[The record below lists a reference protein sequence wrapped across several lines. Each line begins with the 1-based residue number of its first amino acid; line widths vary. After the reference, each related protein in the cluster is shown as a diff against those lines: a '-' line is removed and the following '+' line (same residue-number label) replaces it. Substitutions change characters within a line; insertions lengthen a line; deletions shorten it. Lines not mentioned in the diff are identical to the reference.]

1 MYENGGQMNK
11 PRMQI
16 SDKAKNIPE
25 ALSVYINNIVYKMKR
40 QGVEVTTLSLGEA
53 FFNIPFYGFDT
64 LDIMKGYHYSESLGL
79 PELRVKIAEYYRK
92 QYNAPVNQDKELLIS
107 AGSKPIIFMVLQAVL
122 NEGDEVLI
130 HEPAWLSYPEQIKLT
145 GGVPKFIPY
154 DCPVDH
160 FMDYVT
166 DKTRVL
172 LLNNPNNPAGR
183 FYAQSDLKHL
193 YEILRSKGIYL
204 LVDEAYSDF
213 LEEGSFKS
221 LVNIVP
227 DKDGIIVVNS
237 LSKNLGISG
246 WRVGYVISSPEII
259 YNVLKLNQ
267 HLLTCG
273 ATILLMYLAEYFEEI
288 LEHTLPQAKDV
299 TTKRNEV
306 EAYVRSIGLQT
317 LGGTSTFYMFI
328 NIGNYPHSSL
338 EFAMYILFK
347 YHIAVVPGSAYGNST
362 ERFIRVGV
370 GTETVESLKSAIE
383 IIKDVL
389 HTQEYDAE
397 LVERAMKQFDV
408 RKFKK

>member
-1 MYENGGQMNK
+1 
-11 PRMQI
+11 
-16 SDKAKNIPE
+16 
-25 ALSVYINNIVYKMKR
+25 MKR
-40 QGVEVTTLSLGEA
+40 WGLPITTLSLGEA
-53 FFNIPFYGFDT
+53 YFDIPFYGFDE
-64 LDIMKGYHYSESLGL
+64 LDIVKGYHYSESLGL
-79 PELRVKIAEYYRK
+79 PELRSKIADYYKK
-92 QYNAPVNQDKELLIS
+92 QYNAIVNPDKELLIS
-107 AGSKPIIFMVLQAVL
+107 AGSKPIIFMAFQTIL

-130 HEPAWLSYPEQIKLT
+130 PEPAWLSYPEQVKLA

-154 DCPVDH
+154 DCSVDN
-160 FMDYVT
+160 FVNYIT
-166 DKTRVL
+166 NKTRVL
-172 LLNNPNNPAGR
+172 ILNNPNNPAGR
-183 FYAQSDLKHL
+183 VYAKSELENL
-193 YEILRSKGIYL
+193 YSALREKGIYL

-213 LEEGSFKS
+213 LEEGSFTS

-246 WRVGYVISSPEII
+246 WRVGYVISSPEVI
-259 YNVLKLNQ
+259 YNVLKVNQ

-273 ATILLMYLAEYFEEI
+273 STILLMYLAEYFEEI

-299 TTKRNEV
+299 TAKRNEV

-347 YHIAVVPGSAYGNST
+347 YHIAVVPGSAYGEST

-370 GTETVESLKSAIE
+370 GTETVENLKSAIE
-383 IIKDVL
+383 IIKNVL
-389 HTQEYDAE
+389 HTQEYNAE

-408 RKFKK
+408 HKFEA